1 MGLPR
6 RSSSHTN
13 KETDRCILRSRSTH
27 PSDNF
32 TRSARHPSADAR
44 APLRAARPDPRAAPR
59 YKLALLTWVAA
70 YPVITVILG
79 LIGPELADW
88 PLGLRTL
95 VVSLLMV
102 ATLTWL
108 VMPMLT
114 RLLRPWLRPS

>member
-1 MGLPR
+1 MHTPIPLYPPVRQLHPFRPAPER
-6 RSSSHTN
+6 R
-13 KETDRCILRSRSTH
+13 R
-27 PSDNF
+27 
-32 TRSARHPSADAR
+32 TRPAES
-44 APLRAARPDPRAAPR
+44 RAARPAGAPR